1 MQQPL
6 AISLG
11 QIIESELLAMPSETP
26 LEEVMKLM
34 NRSWTN
40 SCLLTVK
47 NRINVSDLLSP
58 AHYSCVMA
66 IANSQIEGIFTE
78 QALVRL
84 ISAGANLQSLTLGEV
99 INRNVI
105 TLTATGS
112 QDIFT
117 AIALFRKYQI
127 YHLPIVDENRNLL
140 GLATLD
146 SLRRVLRSADLL
158 KLRTVREVMSR
169 AIHAFPSAS
178 VLEVAQLMSD
188 YQVST
193 IPIVNLEADALFPQ
207 GIITA
212 RDIIQSQS
220 LGLNLADVRAEAVM
234 SAFSQAKPEDSL
246 WEVRRRME
254 GNCLRHLVVVS
265 KRGKL
270 LGTLT
275 QNDLLRAIE
284 PNQLQ
289 CSLEILQHST
299 YLEQVRIK
307 ALERR
312 NAELGDR
319 LQRQVKR
326 EQLVAQTALR
336 IRQSLD
342 LDSILEATVTEV
354 RQLIEADRVLI
365 YRFEPDGGG
374 IVSVEAVSH
383 PQWSIID
390 RVVRDAC
397 LELTWIAPCQQG
409 YIFQAADIE
418 KANLSPCHVE
428 FLKSFQV
435 KANVAL
441 PILLTEVN
449 GKEDCLWGLLIV
461 HQCSA
466 TRNWR
471 ESELE
476 LLQQLTTQVAI
487 AIQQGELYRHA
498 QTELEQ
504 RQKAETAIQEGET
517 QLRTAL
523 DAAVMGTW
531 IWDITT
537 NEVILSERSQGIL
550 DFDPG
555 ANYTLDAIR
564 ERIHPQDL
572 PQMNQR
578 AKQAI
583 ASGGL
588 YEIETRI
595 VLSDG
600 RQRWLTARGHVLV
613 NSAGRSLRMVG
624 VIADI
629 TAKKQLEEQYS
640 RHQRLESL
648 GSLAGGVAHDL
659 NNILTPVMMSVQLL
673 PLTLTQID
681 PRSRELLQ
689 MLENNVKRGSALVQQ
704 VLSFAKGIE
713 GKRGIVQVKHLIRDI
728 QQIATETFP
737 KSIQI
742 RSDLASNLW
751 AVRGD
756 ATQIHQILLNLA
768 INARDAMP
776 DGGILNFSA
785 ANLLV
790 DSEYVREHPQA
801 SVGNYVVIS
810 VADTGIGI
818 PPSNIEQIFEPFF
831 TTKAGEGGTG
841 LGLATVINIIRNH
854 DGFIDVVSQKGGT
867 QFNVFIPATEAAQTQ
882 SLETITIARGKG
894 ELILVADDEATIRE
908 ITKASLETHDYR
920 VITAKDGIEAVAAYV
935 REQTE
940 IAVVLMNMMMPN
952 MDGTTAI
959 LTLQTINPDV
969 KILAVSG
976 RNFSDKSFS
985 DRNLKIKGFLAK
997 PYTTQA
1003 LLQKIRSVVLS

>member
-1 MQQPL
+1 MQQPP
-6 AISLG
+6 AISLE
-11 QIIESELLAMPSETP
+11 QIIESELLAVPSETP
-26 LEEVMKLM
+26 LEGVIKLM

-40 SCLLTVK
+40 SCLLAVK
-47 NRINVSDLLSP
+47 NRINVNDLLSP
-58 AHYSCVMA
+58 AHYSCVVA
-66 IANSQIEGIFTE
+66 IANSQVEGIFTE
-78 QALVRL
+78 QALVGL

-99 INRNVI
+99 MNRNVI

-140 GLATLD
+140 GLVTYS

-178 VLEVAQLMSD
+178 VLQVAQLMSD
-188 YQVST
+188 YQVSM
-193 IPIVNLEADALFPQ
+193 IPIVNSEADVLFPQ
-207 GIITA
+207 GIITE
-212 RDIIQSQS
+212 RDIVQFQS

-234 SAFSQAKPEDSL
+234 NAFSQVKPEDSL
-246 WEVRRRME
+246 WEVRRQME
-254 GNCLRHLVVVS
+254 GNCLRRLVVV
-265 KRGKL
+265 GKL
-270 LGTLT
+270 GELLGILT
-275 QNDLLRAIE
+275 QSDLLRAIE
-284 PNQLQ
+284 PNQLR
-289 CSLEILQHST
+289 CSLEILQYST
-299 YLEQVRIK
+299 PLEQAKIK

-312 NAELGDR
+312 NAELSDR
-319 LQRQVKR
+319 LQQQVKR
-326 EQLVAQTALR
+326 EQLVAQTALK

-342 LDSILEATVTEV
+342 LDSILQATVTEV
-354 RQLIEADRVLI
+354 RQLIESDRVLI
-365 YRFEPDGGG
+365 YRFEPDGSGV
-374 IVSVEAVSH
+374 VSNEAVSH

-390 RVVRDAC
+390 RAVKDAC
-397 LELTWIAPCQQG
+397 FELTWIAPYQQG
-409 YIFQAADIE
+409 YIFKAADIE
-418 KANLSPCHVE
+418 RANLSPCHVE

-435 KANVAL
+435 KANVAI

-449 GKEDCLWGLLIV
+449 GTKERLWGLLLI
-461 HQCSA
+461 HQCTA
-466 TRNWR
+466 TRNWQ

-476 LLQQLTTQVAI
+476 LLQLLTTQVAI
-487 AIQQGELYRHA
+487 AIQQGELYRQA

-504 RQKAETAIQEGET
+504 RSKAETAIQERET

-531 IWDITT
+531 IWDIVT
-537 NEVILSERSQGIL
+537 NEVILSERSQKIL
-550 DFDPG
+550 GFNSS
-555 ANYTLDAIR
+555 ATCTLDAIR

-572 PQMNQR
+572 PQINQQ

-600 RQRWLTARGHVLV
+600 KQRWLTARGHVLV
-613 NSAGRSLRMVG
+613 NSAGLSLRMVG

-629 TAKKQLEEQYS
+629 TAKKQIEEQYS

-659 NNILTPVMMSVQLL
+659 NNILTPIMMSVQLL

-681 PRSRELLQ
+681 PRSRELIQ

-713 GKRGIVQVKHLIRDI
+713 GKRGLVQIKHLIRDI

-742 RSDLASNLW
+742 KSDVASNLW
-751 AVRGD
+751 AVKGD

-776 DGGILNFSA
+776 DGGILNLSA
-785 ANLLV
+785 ANLSIV
-790 DSEYVREHPQA
+790 SKYIREHPQA
-801 SVGNYVVIS
+801 RVGNYVVIS
-810 VADTGIGI
+810 VTDTGIGI
-818 PPSNIEQIFEPFF
+818 PPGNLEQIFEPFY
-831 TTKAGEGGTG
+831 TTKAKEGGTG
-841 LGLATVINIIRNH
+841 LGLATVINIVRNH
-854 DGFIDVVSQKGGT
+854 DGFIDVVSQTEGT
-867 QFNVFIPATEAAQTQ
+867 QFNVFIPATEVAQTE
-882 SLETITIARGKG
+882 SLETIAIPKGQG
-894 ELILVADDEATIRE
+894 ELILVVDDEATIRE
-908 ITKASLETHDYR
+908 ITTASLETHDYR
-920 VITAKDGIEAVAAYV
+920 VITAKNGVEAVAAYV

-940 IAVVLMNMMMPN
+940 IAVVLMNMIMPD
-952 MDGTTAI
+952 MDGATAI
-959 LTLQTINPDV
+959 LTLQTINPDL

-976 RNFSDKSFS
+976 RNFSDKFFS

-1003 LLQKIRSVVLS
+1003 LLQKIRNVVVN